1 MIIGFI
7 YQTFTPDNDKK
18 NDFFCI
24 SYNGIREN
32 TFVFN
37 VYNRF
42 SDLVYSTNNI
52 NDLNCENNGWDGRHI
67 KTGEELLEHIFMK
80 STTRILKDGNTMK

>member
-1 MIIGFI
+1 MIRRM
-7 YQTFTPDNDKK
+7 
-18 NDFFCI
+18 I
-24 SYNGIREN
+24 SSAFHNGIREN

-67 KTGEELLEHIFMK
+67 KTGEELLWSIC
-80 STTRILKDGNTMK
+80 L